1 MHVHVRRSR
10 KRSRLR
16 DERARLKNCMMNA
29 LAIKKSRALLRLVR
43 ACACTDLFE
52 NFFVIKSFLM
62 NLSLQFYED
71 PCFCLGDIQLL
82 VKVEVYGLMI
92 EKYPKINPPE
102 MHLFW

>member
-1 MHVHVRRSR
+1 M
-10 KRSRLR
+10 RSRLKN
-16 DERARLKNCMMNA
+16 RAHFYVSCVRVRVRIFLKIF
-29 LAIKKSRALLRLVR
+29 L
-43 ACACTDLFE
+43 
-52 NFFVIKSFLM
+52 VIKSFLM